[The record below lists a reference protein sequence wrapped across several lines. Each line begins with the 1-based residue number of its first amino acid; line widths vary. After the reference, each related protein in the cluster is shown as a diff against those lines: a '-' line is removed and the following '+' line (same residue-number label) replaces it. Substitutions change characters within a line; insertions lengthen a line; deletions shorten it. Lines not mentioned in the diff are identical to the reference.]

1 VNGIFTVCRY
11 GPLNQTK
18 TKKKMQD
25 IEKWVDSKIK
35 NYSDDSYNL
44 FREAILCYNIKA
56 YRASLLF
63 SYLGFFKYI
72 KELLNKSKKPASFDQ
87 GRWDS
92 ILRNIKLEDKWEEEI
107 LNSLNNSS
115 NPVFN
120 IKDNIRTQIKFWKD
134 RRNDCAHAKDNI
146 INNHHVEIFWTFLK
160 SNLSKITLEGGKQN
174 LLNKFSDHFD
184 ATRTSRFE
192 SYDHI
197 IEEIENSIEAVEID
211 DFIKELGVVV
221 IDKAHDYSILYEV
234 YDKILSKYYSVNYI
248 KDAVINYLKNS
259 HKDLDF
265 LSYFPNNF
273 SNFNYSNQD
282 IRLIW
287 STKLYYSNN
296 SYIKDKILGI
306 LLSNISFTNHD
317 LKDCIELY
325 IKNFD
330 QSGFRNLSKEQY
342 IRNLL
347 GNNFFLDKMHSLYFD
362 QDKLKDLD
370 YTTINKQADLIGLYI
385 EKCDLN
391 LNIVKTLSLTY
402 QNETP
407 NFLTDSLRS
416 VLQNNSIVKEKFKEL
431 CNSNGIANLSTF
443 Y

>member
-1 VNGIFTVCRY
+1 
-11 GPLNQTK
+11 
-18 TKKKMQD
+18 MQE

-35 NYSDDSYNL
+35 NYSNDSYNL

-72 KELLNKSKKPASFDQ
+72 KELLNKSKKPVHFDQ
-87 GRWDS
+87 TRWDA

-107 LNSLNNSS
+107 LNALNNSS

-120 IKDNIRTQIKFWKD
+120 IKENIRTQIKFWKD

-146 INNHHVEIFWTFLK
+146 INHHHVEIFWTFLK
-160 SNLSKITLEGGKQN
+160 SNLSKITIEGGKQN

-184 ATRTSRFE
+184 ATKTSRFE
-192 SYDHI
+192 SYNFL
-197 IEEIENSIEAVEID
+197 IEEIENSIEVVEID
-211 DFIKELGVVV
+211 EFIKVLDVV
-221 IDKAHDYSILYEV
+221 IQNRTFENSKVYEV
-234 YDKILSKYYSVNYI
+234 FDKVLTKYLSVNFI
-248 KDAVINYLKNS
+248 KDAVINYLKTTS
-259 HKDLDF
+259 KDLDF

-273 SNFNYSNQD
+273 NTFNYSPQD
-282 IRLIW
+282 IRVIW
-287 STKLYYSNN
+287 NSKIYLSNN

-325 IKNFD
+325 IRNFD

-347 GNNFFLDKMHSLYFD
+347 GNNFFLDKMYSLYFD

-370 YTTINKQADLIGLYI
+370 YITINKQADLIGLYI

-391 LNIVKTLSLTY
+391 INIIKTLSLTY
-402 QNETP
+402 QNGTP

-416 VLQNNSIVKEKFKEL
+416 VLQNNIPVKTKFKEI
-431 CNSNGIANLSTF
+431 CETNGIANLSSF